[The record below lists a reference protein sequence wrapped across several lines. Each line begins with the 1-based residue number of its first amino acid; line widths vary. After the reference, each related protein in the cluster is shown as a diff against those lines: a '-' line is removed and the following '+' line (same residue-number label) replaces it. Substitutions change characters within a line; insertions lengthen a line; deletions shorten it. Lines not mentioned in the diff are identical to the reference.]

1 MIRSTLNQYG
11 LAPGVSALQGDAN
24 GWWSKDTKG
33 NWNCVCNSGLTMG
46 ALAIYGDDTTGNAQT
61 VLAATIANAN
71 QNCVWTV
78 TSDGTNNE
86 TDNYWYF
93 ATTAHAEMSSSLI
106 TATGSDLGL
115 LTTNPD
121 FNLTGLFHMY
131 VFGPTSL
138 FNWGD
143 HGPNKYSTTANAM
156 FLYATAYNLPLYAL
170 YQRDRLDAPEPNS
183 MFWYDPATAGAFW
196 NQLPLDRA
204 FPTMPGHNW
213 VSCRGSWT
221 DEKTMWFA
229 MKGGTLEGHLTHG
242 DLDNGDFVIDALG
255 QRWAGDNGNGNYL
268 SVGYFAAEAQDSAR
282 WLYYQKRTEGQ
293 NTILVNQQ
301 NQLVTAQPK
310 MTFGSSGAVQGSS
323 TVFDVPSDSTAFV
336 VYDLT
341 SSNANV

>member
-1 MIRSTLNQYG
+1 
-11 LAPGVSALQGDAN
+11 
-24 GWWSKDTKG
+24 
-33 NWNCVCNSGLTMG
+33 
-46 ALAIYGDDTTGNAQT
+46 LAIYGDDTTGNAQT

-78 TSDGTNNE
+78 TPDGTNNE

-93 ATTAHAEMSSSLI
+93 ATTAHAEMASSLI
-106 TATGSDLGL
+106 AAAGSDLGL

-138 FNWGD
+138 YSWGD

-183 MFWYDPATAGAFW
+183 IFWYDPATAGAWW

-204 FPTMPGHNW
+204 FPAMPGHQW
-213 VSCRGSWT
+213 ASCRGSWT
-221 DEKTMWFA
+221 DEKAMWFA

-242 DLDNGDFVIDALG
+242 DLDNGDFVLDAMG

-268 SVGYFAAEAQDSAR
+268 SAGYFAAEAQDSSR

-301 NQLVTAQPK
+301 NQVVTAQPK
-310 MTFGSSGAVQGSS
+310 MTFGSSGTVQGSS

-336 VYDLT
+336 VFDLT